1 MPNPNKAA
9 TAPAAKTY
17 TATTA
22 DGREIHAHRGGKF
35 GRWPAAHA
43 TFYSVDAET
52 GMMFTPDAATFT
64 KRNWG
69 WYVEP
74 NSDTGVADFDTG
86 TDNFAEAVRV
96 FAARVP
102 ARGAA

>member
-1 MPNPNKAA
+1 MAKPNKAA
-9 TAPAAKTY
+9 VAPGPKTY

-22 DGREIHAHRGGKF
+22 DGQEIRATRGGKF

-43 TFYSVDAET
+43 DFFCVDEET
-52 GMMFTPDAATFT
+52 GMRFTRGAAMFT
-64 KRNWG
+64 KRIWG
-69 WYVEP
+69 WYCEP
-74 NSDTGVADFDTG
+74 SSDTGVADFDTG

-102 ARGAA
+102 ARGTA